1 MKAAGA
7 VVTQRQWAALWMV
20 HLYQST
26 NQSISQSV
34 GQSVSQAVSHIIHP
48 SSHPSIYPSIHQ
60 SVSQSISQSISRQSV
75 GERLKEND
83 SLGTPNIVQR
93 QLPCAALP
101 KAGIMRRSCELCH
114 CSAGRS
120 WRLDMAGAFPQKAMV
135 YLETAS
141 AFEVVAVK
149 LGKARCRLDNW
160 LLRLFFFFPFSR
172 G

>member
-26 NQSISQSV
+26 NQSISWSVSQS
-34 GQSVSQAVSHIIHP
+34 GSQAVSHTIHPAIHP
-48 SSHPSIYPSIHQ
+48 SIHK

-83 SLGTPNIVQR
+83 SLGTPNIVQQ

-149 LGKARCRLDNW
+149 LGKARRRLDDW

>member
-1 MKAAGA
+1 MSHSANGLPSG
-7 VVTQRQWAALWMV
+7 WCICI
-20 HLYQST
+20 
-26 NQSISQSV
+26 NQPISQSV
-34 GQSVSQAVSHIIHP
+34 NQLVSQSVRQSGSQSYHP

-149 LGKARCRLDNW
+149 LGKARCRLDDW